1 MGVWVAA
8 SGLCDPATP
17 WPLQQT
23 SVSSPLLHEFSLK
36 CTSQKT
42 HGPQTQWAQPI
53 STPQLRIP
61 CARAQ
66 REPRSWGPRALTRA
80 RLLAAEENSG
90 SSWVHGGRG
99 LGPLEPA
106 AWLGWVSPSDPLP
119 HGPKGARRPAQASQK
134 LSHPLLIPSPA
145 APGRLIPPKV
155 KEKVA
160 PPPGP
165 PRPAPQ
171 PIPAAGTAPGRW
183 PSPARPP
190 PAGWSLQEEPWRS
203 RSYAPGVSG
212 TTAGAAGCRAGRG
225 PPGPGKPG

>member
-1 MGVWVAA
+1 LGVWVAA

-160 PPPGP
+160 PPPQA
-165 PRPAPQ
+165 RPAPPRSQ
-171 PIPAAGTAPGRW
+171 SPPPAPPPAAGP
-183 PSPARPP
+183 PP
-190 PAGWSLQEEPWRS
+190 PARRPRAGVSRRS
-203 RSYAPGVSG
+203 RGGAGPTRPG
-212 TTAGAAGCRAGRG
+212 
-225 PPGPGKPG
+225 